1 MTDDARE
8 SLVAWCQELHRRG
21 LCPGTS
27 GNVSVRD
34 GQGWLC
40 TPTGGAL
47 GDVRADALAAI
58 GADGAPDGDARP
70 TKEWGLHLAL
80 YRARPEVQAIVHLHS
95 RHAAAVSCRADLDPA
110 DTIPKLTA
118 YYAMHVDTLP
128 LVAWHPPGDP
138 LLAAA
143 VGRAA
148 GASRT
153 LLLANHG
160 PVVGAASLAAA
171 VRTAEEI
178 EEAAALWLT
187 LEGRPI
193 RPLDPD
199 QLARL
204 AAAEAARRKSAP

>member
-1 MTDDARE
+1 MSDDARPT
-8 SLVAWCQELHRRG
+8 LVAWCQELHRRG

-34 GQGWLC
+34 GQSWLC

-47 GDVRADALAAI
+47 GDVSADALCAI
-58 GADGAPDGDARP
+58 GADGAPAADARP

-95 RHAAAVSCRADLDPA
+95 RHAAAVSCRADLDPT

-118 YYAMHVDTLP
+118 YYAMHVETLP
-128 LVAWHPPGDP
+128 LVEWHPPGDP

-143 VGRAA
+143 VAAA
-148 GASRT
+148 GATSRT
-153 LLLANHG
+153 VLLANHG
-160 PVVGAASLAAA
+160 PVVGASSLPLA

-187 LEGRPI
+187 LEGRPV
-193 RPLDPD
+193 RALSEQ

-204 AAAEAARRKSAP
+204 AVAESARRKTTP